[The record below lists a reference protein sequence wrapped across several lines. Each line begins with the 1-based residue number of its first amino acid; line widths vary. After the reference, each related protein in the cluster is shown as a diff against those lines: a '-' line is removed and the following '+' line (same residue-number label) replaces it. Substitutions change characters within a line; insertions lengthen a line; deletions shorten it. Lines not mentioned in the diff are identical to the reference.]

1 MNISKTL
8 STLILLAASLLLVSS
23 CGTGEQEQGLQQAE
37 PSAQQVTY
45 DEPYRPQFHF
55 TPAQNWMNDPNGL
68 VYHDGEYH
76 LFYQHNPFGDTWGHM
91 SWGHAVS
98 EDLVHWEHL
107 PVALAEENNVMIFSG
122 SAVVDHNNTS
132 GFGSEENP
140 PMVAIYT
147 GHHTDQELQDQRIAY
162 STDNGRSWTKY
173 EGNPVLDEDMEN
185 FRDPKVMWH
194 QETGQWIMV
203 VALPTEY
210 KVRFYA
216 SDNLKEWEMLSEFGP
231 SGATGG
237 IWECPDLFWLPVEG
251 EEGEGR
257 WVLQVDLNPG
267 GPFGGSASQ
276 YFIGDFDGTT
286 FTQDPDT
293 EGQTRWVDYGKDFYA
308 VQSYDNIPED
318 DGRRIWISWMNNW
331 QYANEIPTS
340 PWRSAMTIPRSV
352 ALKSFE
358 DGIYLTQ
365 QPVGELQR
373 LRGSSQQI
381 ENEQINETSTM
392 LAEAGISGNQLE
404 IIAEFEVGDATQFG
418 FKVAEGEQE
427 ETVVGYDVEAGE
439 LYIDRTNS
447 GETGFSEEFA
457 GIHRAPLQPVD
468 GQITMHIFVDRSSV
482 EVFGNDGRV
491 VITDRIFPSSDSDG
505 ISLFSTGGSTLLTR
519 LDAWQLESTWN

>member
-1 MNISKTL
+1 MNIDNKLAS
-8 STLILLAASLLLVSS
+8 ILLLATSFLLISS
-23 CGTGEQEQGLQQAE
+23 CGTGEREQNQPESSGQEV
-37 PSAQQVTY
+37 SY

-107 PVALAEENNVMIFSG
+107 PVALKEENNVMIFSG
-122 SAVVDHNNTS
+122 SAVVDHKNTS
-132 GFGSEENP
+132 GFGSEDNP

-162 STDNGRSWTKY
+162 STDNGRTWTKY
-173 EGNPVLDEDMEN
+173 NGNPVLDEGMAN
-185 FRDPKVMWH
+185 FRDPKVFWH
-194 QETGQWIMV
+194 DEMEQWIMV

-210 KVRFYA
+210 KVQLYS
-216 SDNLKEWEMLSEFGP
+216 SDNLKEWSLLSEFGP

-237 IWECPDLFWLPVEG
+237 IWECPDLFELPIEG
-251 EEGEGR
+251 TDQTK

-267 GPFGGSASQ
+267 GPFGGSGSQ
-276 YFIGDFDGTT
+276 YFIGDFDGSS
-286 FTQDPDT
+286 FTQDPET
-293 EGQTRWVDYGKDFYA
+293 EGETRWVDYGKDFYA
-308 VQSYDNIPED
+308 VQSYANIPED

-331 QYANEIPTS
+331 QYANDIPTS
-340 PWRSAMTIPRSV
+340 PWRSAMTTPRS
-352 ALKSFE
+352 LTLRNYE
-358 DGIYLTQ
+358 EGTYLTH
-365 QPVGELQR
+365 QPVNELQA
-373 LRGSSQQI
+373 LRGSHQQFENQQI
-381 ENEQINETSTM
+381 EGTSTM

-404 IIAEFEVGDATQFG
+404 IIAEFEIGDAADFG

-427 ETVVGYDVEAGE
+427 ETIVGYNVETGE

-447 GETGFSEEFA
+447 GETEFSEEFA
-457 GIHRAPLQPVD
+457 GVHTAPLQPLD
-468 GQITMHIFVDRSSV
+468 GQIKLHIFVDRSSV

-505 ISLFSTGGSTLLTR
+505 ISLFSTGGATQLIN
-519 LDAWQLESTWN
+519 LDIWQLDSTWN